1 MVEEE
6 STKPSSEPDRD
17 SRQFSKGDLMR
28 LLSKEWANKGYD
40 SAQGNRPGV
49 SIQDLINHSTE
60 RNTALDLPLVDLWI
74 ALLDECISWLIS
86 LSAVIHSEPDR
97 EVRLTNFEKSVMMIL
112 SRIIS
117 DSTAIRHL
125 VLAGFDTSARTILRS
140 VSEYMEVLVAI
151 IHQPNFADEF
161 CTSDPPES
169 AQIFW
174 EKHPRG
180 GKIRRRITA
189 AWADF
194 LNKETDRGAAEW
206 FANWGRTSNPILSA
220 LSHPSFSGGLFSAIP
235 LKSHYTNEKWLGFWG
250 DKAECSVETIYIYLQ
265 FVFPLL
271 LLSPDFPFGGF
282 RAYKEADEL
291 HYHVRFGR
299 DILASV
305 ILSLGREDNAPFIFP
320 DIDMSI
326 WPTSPEENSDL

>member
-1 MVEEE
+1 MVDEE
-6 STKPSSEPDRD
+6 STKPSSEPERD

-40 SAQGNRPGV
+40 FDQSSRPGV

-60 RNTALDLPLVDLWI
+60 RNTALDLPPVDLWI

-86 LSAVIHSEPDR
+86 LNVVVHPGPDR
-97 EVRLTNFEKSVMMIL
+97 KVGLTNFEKSLMMIL

-117 DSTAIRHL
+117 DSAAIRHL
-125 VLAGFDTSARTILRS
+125 VLAGFDTSARTVLRS
-140 VSEYMEVLVAI
+140 VSEYIEVLVAI
-151 IHQPNFADEF
+151 IHRPNFADEF
-161 CTSDPPES
+161 CTSDTPES

-174 EKHPRG
+174 EKNLRG

-189 AWADF
+189 AWIDF
-194 LNKETDRGAAEW
+194 LSKEADRGAAEW
-206 FANWGRTSNPILSA
+206 FANWGRTSTPILSA
-220 LSHPSFSGGLFSAIP
+220 LSHPSFAGGLFSAIP
-235 LKSHYTNEKWLGFWG
+235 LKSHYRDENWLGFWG

-265 FVFPLL
+265 FVFPLF

-282 RAYKEADEL
+282 RTYKEADEF

-305 ILSLGREDNAPFIFP
+305 ILSLGREDNAPFVFP

-326 WPTSPEENSDL
+326 WLSLPEENSDL